1 MKCKFYIVNEAG
13 SFINDGIISMLRQ
26 GGGADEQRTVNY
38 PAVEVKKPSLA
49 GTFLDQKLCFDCR
62 KNSHNIFPL
71 LSCGS
76 ELLHRFAFSFC
87 CKI

>member
-1 MKCKFYIVNEAG
+1 MEIFPSYGRERGRGQMKVSERG
-13 SFINDGIISMLRQ
+13 
-26 GGGADEQRTVNY
+26 TVNY

-62 KNSHNIFPL
+62 KNSLRIFPL
-71 LSCGS
+71 LSSGS
-76 ELLHRFAFSFC
+76 GLLHRFAFFFF